1 MKKSSSLAFRC
12 VLILAPIGLLSPRQA
27 YPFIFIVVW
36 SKFSDLQLDRQQ
48 RDGQVTV
55 SSLECTNRDTAKAI
69 SNKSSDSV
77 IEQES
82 DVLLVTI

>member
-12 VLILAPIGLLSPRQA
+12 GSNLAPIGSLSPRQ
-27 YPFIFIVVW
+27 VVW

-48 RDGQVTV
+48 RNGQVTV
-55 SSLECTNRDTAKAI
+55 SSLKCTNRDTAKAI

-77 IEQES
+77 IKQES